1 MATRLLFQLFFFL
14 LPFLAFGVYRVAIA
28 EAELDGRKPW
38 PIRWL
43 FGIGAML
50 AVLSWLAFIF
60 IDRGGEEYC
69 YKPSRLV
76 DGEIVRGERYPCDR
90 DLTGIGLP
98 ANNDPGGQPGGFG
111 LSDPPPEDE
120 PE

>member
-43 FGIGAML
+43 FGIGAAL
-50 AVLSWLAFIF
+50 AVVSWLVFIF

-69 YKPSRLV
+69 YTPSRLV
-76 DGEIVRGERYPCDR
+76 DGEIVGGERYPCDR
-90 DLTGIGLP
+90 DLSGIGLP
-98 ANNDPGGQPGGFG
+98 ASRDPGGQPDGFG
-111 LSDPPPEDE
+111 LPGPDPE
-120 PE
+120 PETE

>member
-1 MATRLLFQLFFFL
+1 MATRLFFQLFFFI

-43 FGIGAML
+43 FGIGAGL
-50 AVLSWLAFIF
+50 AVASWLLFIF
-60 IDRGGEEYC
+60 IDRGGEAYC
-69 YKPSRLV
+69 YTPSRMV
-76 DGEIVRGERYPCDR
+76 DGEIIGGERYPCER
-90 DLTGIGLP
+90 DLTGIGSP
-98 ANNDPGGQPGGFG
+98 ANRDPGGQPSGYG
-111 LSDPPPEDE
+111 LDQPPADSE